1 MCTQQEINKHP
12 EKDPKRVPKTIIFRA
27 RKTDCDSLADQ
38 LYGLVSTT
46 TTTTT
51 TTPLSLFITRT
62 YACILITYVYT
73 ILLWCGWLTGVCRGQ
88 PARRQEPAVPGP
100 GHGELQGRLV

>member
-1 MCTQQEINKHP
+1 MYVYINIYIYIMCTQQEINKHP

-46 TTTTT
+46 TTT
-51 TTPLSLFITRT
+51 PPSLCITHIHT
-62 YACILITYVYT
+62 CMLITYVY
-73 ILLWCGWLTGVCRGQ
+73 ILYCCGVGG
-88 PARRQEPAVPGP
+88 
-100 GHGELQGRLV
+100 